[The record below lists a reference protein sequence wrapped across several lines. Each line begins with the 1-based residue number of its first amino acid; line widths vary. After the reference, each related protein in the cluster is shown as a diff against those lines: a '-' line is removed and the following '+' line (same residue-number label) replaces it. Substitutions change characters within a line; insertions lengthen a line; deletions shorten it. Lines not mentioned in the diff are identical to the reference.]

1 MLSRLKRWWR
11 NLFARHNRL
20 WATQVVSSI
29 AAVLLALAASW
40 GAYFVAEGTFP
51 DIERETLD
59 DLLTVI
65 ASSMLAVTTFSLSIM
80 VGAFGA
86 AAGSATPRA
95 TPLLMADDG
104 TRTAIAAFLSAFIYA
119 VVAKIALGIGYYG
132 TNGRFILFLGTLAV
146 LAWLLVTLVRWVRTL
161 SSLGS
166 MTNTLR
172 KVEDVAFDT
181 LADYWRRPFLGA
193 APGAPEHQGEALG
206 APVYATRTG
215 YLQHIDMPELQACA
229 RQAGCDLHVR
239 VRPGAM
245 VWPGAVIA
253 RIGTPAAERPP
264 EDSERLSGEALAE
277 RVRDALTVGDARSFD
292 QDPRFGLIV
301 LGEIGQRAL
310 SAAVNDPGTAIDVM
324 NRLVRVLID
333 AQRADDDDAAAT
345 SSAAEAPQHDRVT
358 LVPLDEAALVYDA
371 FEPLSRDGAGLIEV
385 GIRMQKLLGMLAMG
399 SRSGAVAR
407 AARRQAE
414 TACEQALA
422 ALKHAPDREALKAQ
436 CAAPQI

>member
-1 MLSRLKRWWR
+1 M
-11 NLFARHNRL
+11 
-20 WATQVVSSI
+20 
-29 AAVLLALAASW
+29 
-40 GAYFVAEGTFP
+40 AEGTFP

-193 APGAPEHQGEALG
+193 APGAPEHQG
-206 APVYATRTG
+206 
-215 YLQHIDMPELQACA
+215 
-229 RQAGCDLHVR
+229 
-239 VRPGAM
+239 
-245 VWPGAVIA
+245 
-253 RIGTPAAERPP
+253 
-264 EDSERLSGEALAE
+264 
-277 RVRDALTVGDARSFD
+277 
-292 QDPRFGLIV
+292 
-301 LGEIGQRAL
+301 
-310 SAAVNDPGTAIDVM
+310 
-324 NRLVRVLID
+324 
-333 AQRADDDDAAAT
+333 
-345 SSAAEAPQHDRVT
+345 
-358 LVPLDEAALVYDA
+358 
-371 FEPLSRDGAGLIEV
+371 
-385 GIRMQKLLGMLAMG
+385 
-399 SRSGAVAR
+399 
-407 AARRQAE
+407 
-414 TACEQALA
+414 
-422 ALKHAPDREALKAQ
+422 
-436 CAAPQI
+436 

>member
-20 WATQVVSSI
+20 WATQVVSSV

-132 TNGRFILFLGTLAV
+132 ANGRFILFLGTLAV

-193 APGAPEHQGEALG
+193 ARSWAPPPAC
-206 APVYATRTG
+206 PSTR
-215 YLQHIDMPELQACA
+215 
-229 RQAGCDLHVR
+229 
-239 VRPGAM
+239 
-245 VWPGAVIA
+245 
-253 RIGTPAAERPP
+253 
-264 EDSERLSGEALAE
+264 
-277 RVRDALTVGDARSFD
+277 
-292 QDPRFGLIV
+292 
-301 LGEIGQRAL
+301 
-310 SAAVNDPGTAIDVM
+310 
-324 NRLVRVLID
+324 
-333 AQRADDDDAAAT
+333 
-345 SSAAEAPQHDRVT
+345 
-358 LVPLDEAALVYDA
+358 
-371 FEPLSRDGAGLIEV
+371 
-385 GIRMQKLLGMLAMG
+385 
-399 SRSGAVAR
+399 
-407 AARRQAE
+407 ARRWARPS
-414 TACEQALA
+414 TPPAPATCSTSTCRNCRPVRARRVAACMCAFGP
-422 ALKHAPDREALKAQ
+422 APWCGPAR
-436 CAAPQI
+436 